1 MAPRTAPESSADGGT
16 PPTVPVSSKADID
29 GTNSFLARMDDDS
42 GRSKRQV
49 DSDAAT
55 GAPPRM
61 RTQLSHTWDTLT
73 AAALIF
79 TAIVTPYEIGFLD
92 LAFDMLWYLNRVV
105 DLIFICDV
113 ISFFFR
119 PYFDIDAGRWVH
131 QQHLITRRYLHG
143 WFSVDLVSAIPFD
156 LIALSGGSDEF
167 VRIIRVLKL
176 LKLLRMIQAV
186 RKLKRWQEE
195 VLTLSHGVFSA
206 LQLITLLT
214 LTSHWFACV
223 WGLTGRTMN
232 EKYNDS
238 SWITA
243 LEESKGRKFDTPIRQ
258 YVASLYMSVMTITTV
273 GYGDV
278 GGIREEELWVATGMM
293 IVGTMIFAYLI
304 GELVSVVGLINEDE
318 NVFKQSLD
326 ELNVMM
332 IEANLPKDL
341 CKELRAYMIHAKRL
355 RRIQRYEKI
364 FAALSPTMQGEVA
377 WHAHR
382 VWLP

>member
-1 MAPRTAPESSADGGT
+1 MIMING
-16 PPTVPVSSKADID
+16 
-29 GTNSFLARMDDDS
+29 
-42 GRSKRQV
+42 
-49 DSDAAT
+49 
-55 GAPPRM
+55 
-61 RTQLSHTWDTLT
+61 
-73 AAALIF
+73 
-79 TAIVTPYEIGFLD
+79 GFLQVGT
-92 LAFDMLWYLNRVV
+92 ARKPF
-105 DLIFICDV
+105 
-113 ISFFFR
+113 
-119 PYFDIDAGRWVH
+119 
-131 QQHLITRRYLHG
+131 QHK
-143 WFSVDLVSAIPFD
+143 A
-156 LIALSGGSDEF
+156 
-167 VRIIRVLKL
+167 
-176 LKLLRMIQAV
+176 
-186 RKLKRWQEE
+186 
-195 VLTLSHGVFSA
+195 
-206 LQLITLLT
+206 LITLLT

-341 CKELRAYMIHAKRL
+341 CKELRSYMIHAKRL

-382 VWLP
+382 DWLPKVWYFRGCSYDFVVSVAKLVKRVMYAPGERIALRDSICVVNSGVVARIGRVLTRDHVWGEDFILQNDILRRYQPANSLTYSVIAYVERSPFFAALALFPEDQEHIRFSAIKLSFCRALVFEAKARDRNLRAARSGGGGASSDGFNKDDSPIKRAASRRSEEHTSELQSP